1 MAIKEDFPT
10 KNRQLHRFAIYAT
23 VLFAA
28 FLLGF
33 LPMWLTARTRTAE
46 RDAAQQAL
54 RLAQI
59 ETSLAAAAIQARRG
73 EYERARE
80 ATSTFYTSLQAE
92 LGRADSGV
100 AAPSRGAL
108 QGILDERDQMIT
120 LLARGDAAAADRLAN
135 LYISYRQAVGSLT
148 GQEPPAD
155 RPR

>member
-92 LGRADSGV
+92 LGRADSGL
-100 AAPSRGAL
+100 AAPSREAL
-108 QGILDERDQMIT
+108 QGVLDERDQMIT

-135 LYISYRQAVGSLT
+135 LYISYRQAVGPLT

>member
-1 MAIKEDFPT
+1 MKEDFPT
-10 KNRQLHRFAIYAT
+10 KNRQLHRVAIYAT
-23 VLFAA
+23 IIFAA

-54 RLAQI
+54 RLAHI
-59 ETSLAAAAIQARRG
+59 ESSLAAAAIQARRG

-100 AAPSRGAL
+100 TAPSREAL
-108 QGILDERDQMIT
+108 QGVLDERDQMIT

-135 LYISYRQAVGSLT
+135 LYISYRQAVGTLT

>member
-1 MAIKEDFPT
+1 MASKEDFPT
-10 KNRQLHRFAIYAT
+10 RNRQLHRFGIYGT
-23 VLFAA
+23 VIFAA

-33 LPMWLTARTRTAE
+33 LPMWLTARTHAGE

-59 ETSLAAAAIQARRG
+59 ENGVAAAAIQARRG

-80 ATSTFYTSLQAE
+80 ATSTFYTGLQTE
-92 LGRADSGV
+92 LSRADSGV
-100 AAPSRGAL
+100 AAPSREAL
-108 QGILDERDQMIT
+108 QGVLDERDQMIT

-135 LYISYRQAVGSLT
+135 IYISYRQAVGSLA
-148 GQEPPAD
+148 GQEPPAG